1 MGFKH
6 HRVADISG
14 LRDKPNYARQFQG
27 VLRSSFRHA
36 FFAAKN
42 STLCSALGCWQLLY
56 LYLACIVLRVSLRVL
71 KQRGVDV
78 REIEKFSFSW
88 EVKLQLELEE
98 EHVKQYGDAGAL
110 TQELLNYSNVFN
122 DYYWAKTRG
131 LKLRDDD
138 VLPWFTLASAATQPN
153 TRWHDVRKDKFP
165 LQVGTQACDPKWVR
179 FMELLNLCPTS
190 AAKAVLLCAWI
201 TTRHIGSMEA
211 TLRGDAI
218 PSSWKADIPVN
229 ARDIGLSRE
238 NAQTVGRGASV
249 IEKILRQQRLTWK
262 QLLNHSKSI
271 SDWGRFKAQHL
282 AWNLHAADLITIVDE
297 SGEELDHETWALPKG
312 IVSDRATFQL
322 AARFLGVPA
331 EGVPCSPVKKNA
343 SEGATP

>member
-1 MGFKH
+1 MGFKN

-14 LRDKPNYARQFQG
+14 LRDQRNYARQFQG
-27 VLRSSFRHA
+27 VLRSSLRHA

-88 EVKLQLELEE
+88 EVKPQLELEE

-138 VLPWFTLASAATQPN
+138 VLPRLTLASAATQPN
-153 TRWHDVRKDKFP
+153 TRWHDSARTSFLCKR
-165 LQVGTQACDPKWVR
+165 APK
-179 FMELLNLCPTS
+179 
-190 AAKAVLLCAWI
+190 
-201 TTRHIGSMEA
+201 H
-211 TLRGDAI
+211 
-218 PSSWKADIPVN
+218 
-229 ARDIGLSRE
+229 
-238 NAQTVGRGASV
+238 
-249 IEKILRQQRLTWK
+249 
-262 QLLNHSKSI
+262 
-271 SDWGRFKAQHL
+271 
-282 AWNLHAADLITIVDE
+282 
-297 SGEELDHETWALPKG
+297 
-312 IVSDRATFQL
+312 
-322 AARFLGVPA
+322 
-331 EGVPCSPVKKNA
+331 
-343 SEGATP
+343 ATPNGCASWSS